1 MDTEL
6 RYEGWFKP
14 FSVPFGLGPQQSDVS
29 ITNDSLHV
37 SMGWGFRADIP
48 LSSITDAKPSDD
60 RVYSSGVHGWRGR
73 WLVNGS
79 SKGIVE
85 LTIDPPAKGRV
96 LGVPVTLKTL
106 WVSVTDRDALIV
118 ACRPTGV

>member
-48 LSSITDAKPSDD
+48 LSSITSPSRATTASTRGACMAGAD
-60 RVYSSGVHGWRGR
+60 GGW
-73 WLVNGS
+73 
-79 SKGIVE
+79 
-85 LTIDPPAKGRV
+85 
-96 LGVPVTLKTL
+96 
-106 WVSVTDRDALIV
+106 
-118 ACRPTGV
+118 

>member
-48 LSSITDAKPSDD
+48 LSSNTVAKPSDD
-60 RVYSSGVHGWRGR
+60 RVYSWGVHGWRGR
-73 WLVNGS
+73 C
-79 SKGIVE
+79 
-85 LTIDPPAKGRV
+85 PPVKGRV

-106 WVSVTDRDALIV
+106 WSASPTPTRSSSPV
-118 ACRPTGV
+118 ARTGV

>member
-14 FSVPFGLGPQQSDVS
+14 FSVPFGLAPQQSDVS

-60 RVYSSGVHGWRGR
+60 RVYSWGVHGWRGR
-73 WLVNGS
+73 C
-79 SKGIVE
+79 
-85 LTIDPPAKGRV
+85 PPVKGRV

-106 WVSVTDRDALIV
+106 WVSVTDPDALIV